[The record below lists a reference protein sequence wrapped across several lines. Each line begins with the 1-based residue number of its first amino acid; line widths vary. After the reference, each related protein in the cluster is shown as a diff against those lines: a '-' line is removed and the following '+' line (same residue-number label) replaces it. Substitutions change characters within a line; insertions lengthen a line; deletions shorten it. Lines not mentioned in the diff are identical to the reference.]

1 MQTARII
8 ITGWQFL
15 ICYGNLFN
23 NELSIT
29 LGEIIMGKPPIAIQ
43 KREEIIE
50 KISNGMSTKA
60 IAKEYGITGSAISQ
74 YLSKDP
80 EYQAAQLE
88 FHANRLDTAEEM
100 ILNAT
105 DVFESAKA
113 RDTWKAYSWRASVE
127 QKRIW
132 GTQPEQSS
140 NGSGVTIIINRNQ
153 DENETITIDQE

>member
-1 MQTARII
+1 
-8 ITGWQFL
+8 
-15 ICYGNLFN
+15 
-23 NELSIT
+23 
-29 LGEIIMGKPPIAIQ
+29 MGKPPVAITH
-43 KREEIIE
+43 REEIIS
-50 KISNGMSTKA
+50 KIAGGMSTKK
-60 IAKEYGITGSAISQ
+60 IAEELGVTGSAISQ

-100 ILNAT
+100 ILKAT

-132 GTQPEQSS
+132 GTQPETSS

-153 DENETITIDQE
+153 NDSSDEDNTITVEQE